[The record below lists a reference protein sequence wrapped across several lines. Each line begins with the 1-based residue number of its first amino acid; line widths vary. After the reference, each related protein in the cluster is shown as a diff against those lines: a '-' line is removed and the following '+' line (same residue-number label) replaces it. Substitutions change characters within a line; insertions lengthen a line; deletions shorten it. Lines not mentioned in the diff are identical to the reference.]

1 MSTSKSAGQSDDP
14 LHMGAKNDDACVS
27 REDIG
32 GVSVMIVENEN
43 LYPKQSQEIGRIIK
57 LAIRDSKQP
66 KILVDLTKV
75 QFASS
80 AFIGQLVD
88 LHQFAREKSGDLKVC
103 VTGEHVAYTM
113 KLVKL
118 NKVMEIGGD
127 KVKLLDS
134 F

>member
-1 MSTSKSAGQSDDP
+1 MSTSRSAGQSDDP
-14 LHMGAKNDDACVS
+14 LHMGAKNDDACV
-27 REDIG
+27 RQEDIG
-32 GVSVMIVENEN
+32 DVSVMIIENEN
-43 LYPKQSQEIGRIIK
+43 LYPKQSQEIGRTIK
-57 LAIRDSKQP
+57 LAIRDSKRP

-80 AFIGQLVD
+80 IFIGQLVD
-88 LHQFAREKSGDLKVC
+88 LHQLAREKSGDLKVC

-118 NKVMEIGGD
+118 NKVIEIGGD